1 MIREVTVLS
10 GIFKHVKFMNALRSY
25 KYVPHIWHLQ
35 SALMYNISWKSVRY
49 I

>member
-10 GIFKHVKFMNALRSY
+10 GIFRHVKFMNDLRS
-25 KYVPHIWHLQ
+25 HIHGPRVRHLQ
-35 SALMYNISWKSVRY
+35 SVLVYSISRKPVTF